1 MKKLI
6 VLLLAFAMVGAVSAQ
21 VTTAISLS
29 GNVIIVDQAGK
40 ATFAPNGDGYDTWT
54 FKASDKDG
62 NYGFSITD
70 QNILSQI
77 TLLAPDG
84 ADTNTDP
91 DQVKVGGFDVRDWN
105 VWYKTPYFKAIMGS
119 LRNGDFR
126 LASVYGYSSYMGS
139 SDRISGYGLLLETL
153 PKNGL
158 TFGVNLPIGTTAAN
172 TVDVLKKADLGAKYA
187 IKDVGTLFA
196 MANLDFVTPAN
207 VLNAGFNY
215 TGVKGLNAI
224 LNFRGKFNADQYNVY
239 LGLDYTAIEKLEA
252 YFEAYFQYNAGTI
265 GWQVFAEGDYDLAK
279 NLTAIVGG
287 AVGDASYIDVYGELD
302 YAFGNGLV
310 AKGVVGYD
318 TALYAQLKAYYSIAF

>member
-21 VTTAISLS
+21 VTTAVSLS

-40 ATFAPNGDGYDTWT
+40 ATFAPNGNGYDTLT
-54 FKASDKDG
+54 LKASDKDG
-62 NYGFSITD
+62 NYGFSFTD
-70 QNILSQI
+70 QNLLDGSFD
-77 TLLAPDG
+77 TL
-84 ADTNTDP
+84 
-91 DQVKVGGFDVRDWN
+91 RDWT
-105 VWYKTPYFKAIMGS
+105 VWYKTANFKAFMGN

-139 SDRISGYGLLLETL
+139 TDRISGYGLLVESL